1 MNRVAIAVAGVVVLL
16 AVAGGAFYG
25 GMKVGQ
31 NQVINNPMEYL
42 GQGSAQGVQMFR
54 GQFPEGEFPDQPGA
68 FRELRGTVEPGRQG
82 LGRLGGF
89 SVDTVQSVEENVVT
103 VSRDEGLVRVLT
115 TDTTLIQKYKSVSVD
130 ELEPGEMVI
139 VSGSTNDDGSI
150 TARSIRSMTGMEM
163 GAEE

>member
-1 MNRVAIAVAGVVVLL
+1 MNRVAIGIIGVVVLL
-16 AVAGGAFYG
+16 AVGGGAFYG

-42 GQGSAQGVQMFR
+42 GQGSGQVSVFR

-68 FRELRGTVEPGRQG
+68 FRELRGTVQPGQQG
-82 LGRLGGF
+82 FGRIGGVAF
-89 SVDTVQSVEENVVT
+89 DTVQSVEDGVVT
-103 VSRDEGLVRVLT
+103 VARDDGLVRVLT
-115 TDTTLIQKYKSVSVD
+115 TDTTLIQKYKSVAAD
-130 ELEPGEMVI
+130 ELEPGERVI
-139 VSGSTNDDGSI
+139 VSGRTNDDGSI